1 MKITWSDNKNIG
13 RVDTNSLST
22 KPIFSF
28 TYEYLNIDNGV
39 SEYTPK
45 ERANYPELVDIPE
58 ATMIAEYVNRPLSDT
73 QLAEVTAF
81 YNSYPREPETMP
93 VYDGDT
99 QKIIE
104 DGTEVIDGLTYK
116 KYIVSALTQE
126 ELDTRFKA
134 TVPKVISMRQ
144 ARLALLDAGLLA
156 TVESAIANG
165 LDEAM
170 KIEWEYATEVRRD
183 WSSLIALTEALG
195 MTSQELDDLF
205 QLASTL

>member
-93 VYDGDT
+93 VYDGAT

-116 KYIVSALTQE
+116 KYIVTPLTQA
-126 ELDTRFKA
+126 ELDANFKA
-134 TVPKVISMRQ
+134 TVPDVISMRQ
-144 ARLALLDAGLLA
+144 ARLALLGAGLLA
-156 TVESAIANG
+156 TAESAIANG
-165 LDEAM
+165 TDEAM

-183 WSSLIALTEALG
+183 WESLITMATALG
-195 MTSQELDDLF
+195 ISEEGLDNLFIAGGEL
-205 QLASTL
+205 